1 LANFKETS
9 NAKKG
14 GLFVGK
20 SHAEGGIP
28 AIVTDTGQPIEVE
41 GGEAII
47 NKKATALH
55 WEELSKI
62 NQSAGNGVPIPPPD
76 DADKVL
82 EKYNQGGKITNKEKK
97 IVFDKWKKLVNMTYT
112 EISRYY
118 HSKEGKDS
126 GLTEKEAN
134 DQGISSGRES
144 AEWILKMKKTNWKNW
159 SDDMWKWANKQISF
173 ISRMSGINGDLI
185 DSKGKKTR
193 KYKALL
199 IWGNN
204 PKKKNAVQFNTG
216 GKTIPES
223 CVDFI
228 KKSEAIKNNGYYLD
242 LKNLSIYVGAGDQVP
257 KIKSIFLITYNS
269 GGQKNLKAIDTINSM
284 ELANKLS
291 NLLNC
296 EIGIARI
303 IVSEQARYSKRFDM
317 DLINS
322 ISNKNIVIADRDNIV
337 CTNIISDITF
347 NTGGLTSPEDAIR
360 GLKAM
365 LSFAEADEKA
375 EILEQ
380 IKLLSNPTPE
390 LDPEDDYDEDDYD
403 EDEEDD
409 MSEVDKSITNLTNNY
424 IQEIDTI
431 LGVSELDGK
440 RKALLKWIKDP
451 QQNVK
456 VIIAFSG
463 GKDSVAMVLRCIHEF
478 KIPTS
483 QIELWHHEVD
493 GDGEN
498 LFDWKCTPS
507 YCKAFADAMG
517 VPILFSYSGGGI
529 LREMYRTNEYRQ
541 PMYFQN
547 VENGDYIRTEP
558 RKLAKDI
565 NTKRKFPAVAND
577 LLTRWCSSVAKI
589 EVMSKAI
596 NRLPRFKNQNF
607 VVMTGERR
615 AESKNRSKYHEIEK
629 YKAKTKPKKSSRQ
642 ALTWRCVID
651 MTDAEVWDMY
661 RKYKIQPHPCYEL
674 GWGRCS
680 CQLCIFGQ
688 KDVWA
693 SINEISPEK
702 VQKII
707 DIEKELDH
715 TLYNEFEKIPFNPP
729 QYIKSG
735 VNAGEEKFQNGD
747 KAKNVYE
754 AKVVRGK
761 SFIPKEALARWGK
774 EALGEFVSP
783 IFVKE
788 FKMPFGA
795 NSKEQMGAN

>member
-1 LANFKETS
+1 
-9 NAKKG
+9 
-14 GLFVGK
+14 
-20 SHAEGGIP
+20 
-28 AIVTDTGQPIEVE
+28 
-41 GGEAII
+41 
-47 NKKATALH
+47 
-55 WEELSKI
+55 
-62 NQSAGNGVPIPPPD
+62 
-76 DADKVL
+76 
-82 EKYNQGGKITNKEKK
+82 
-97 IVFDKWKKLVNMTYT
+97 
-112 EISRYY
+112 
-118 HSKEGKDS
+118 
-126 GLTEKEAN
+126 
-134 DQGISSGRES
+134 
-144 AEWILKMKKTNWKNW
+144 
-159 SDDMWKWANKQISF
+159 MWKWANKQISF
-173 ISRMSGINGDLI
+173 ISRMSGINGELI

-204 PKKKNAVQFNTG
+204 PKKKNSYQFNTG
-216 GKTIPES
+216 GS
-223 CVDFI
+223 
-228 KKSEAIKNNGYYLD
+228 
-242 LKNLSIYVGAGDQVP
+242 
-257 KIKSIFLITYNS
+257 
-269 GGQKNLKAIDTINSM
+269 
-284 ELANKLS
+284 
-291 NLLNC
+291 
-296 EIGIARI
+296 
-303 IVSEQARYSKRFDM
+303 
-317 DLINS
+317 
-322 ISNKNIVIADRDNIV
+322 
-337 CTNIISDITF
+337 
-347 NTGGLTSPEDAIR
+347 TSPEDAIR

-409 MSEVDKSITNLTNNY
+409 MSEVDKSISSLTNNY

-463 GKDSVAMVLRCIHEF
+463 GKDSVAMVLRCIYEF

-529 LREMYRTNEYRQ
+529 LREMYRTNEFRQ

-547 VENGDYIRTEP
+547 VAGGEYIRTEP
-558 RKLAKDI
+558 RQLPKDKT
-565 NTKRKFPAVAND
+565 TKRKFPAVAND
-577 LLTRWCSSVAKI
+577 LGTRWCSSVAKI

-629 YKAKTKPKKSSRQ
+629 YKPKKKPTKSSRQ

-651 MTDAEVWDMY
+651 MTDLEVWDMY

-688 KDVWA
+688 KDTWA
-693 SINEISPEK
+693 SINQISPEK
-702 VQKII
+702 VQKIM

-729 QYIKSG
+729 KYIKSG
-735 VNAGEEKFQNGD
+735 VNAGEEKFQKGEE
-747 KAKNVYE
+747 AQNVFE

-761 SFIPKEALARWGK
+761 SFIPKDALARWGK

-795 NSKEQMGAN
+795 KSKEQMGAN

>member
-1 LANFKETS
+1 LAKFSETS
-9 NAKKG
+9 DAKKG
-14 GLFVGK
+14 GLFVGD

-62 NQSAGNGVPIPPPD
+62 NQSAGGGVPIPPPD

-82 EKYNQGGKITNKEKK
+82 EKYSQGGKITNKEKK
-97 IVFDKWKKLVNMTYT
+97 VVFDKWKKLVNMTFT
-112 EISRYY
+112 ELSRYF
-118 HSKEGKDS
+118 HSKEGKES
-126 GLTEKEAN
+126 GLSESEAKE
-134 DQGISSGRES
+134 QGISSGRES
-144 AEWILKMKKTNWKNW
+144 AEWILKMKKTNWKKW
-159 SDDMWKWANKQISF
+159 TDDMWKWANKQISF
-173 ISRMSGINGDLI
+173 ISRMSGIQGDLI
-185 DSKGKKTR
+185 DEKGKKTR

-204 PKKKNAVQFNTG
+204 PKKKNAVSFKTG
-216 GKTIPES
+216 GSTDS
-223 CVDFI
+223 N
-228 KKSEAIKNNGYYLD
+228 SAIK
-242 LKNLSIYVGAGDQVP
+242 
-257 KIKSIFLITYNS
+257 
-269 GGQKNLKAIDTINSM
+269 
-284 ELANKLS
+284 
-291 NLLNC
+291 
-296 EIGIARI
+296 
-303 IVSEQARYSKRFDM
+303 
-317 DLINS
+317 
-322 ISNKNIVIADRDNIV
+322 
-337 CTNIISDITF
+337 
-347 NTGGLTSPEDAIR
+347 
-360 GLKAM
+360 GLKAL
-365 LSFAEADEKA
+365 LSFATEEERT

-380 IKLLSNPTPE
+380 INSLENPIDKNNEYIDYLVKVGKLDAVELYNLQNYLKSKGLSTLGLIPE
-390 LDPEDDYDEDDYD
+390 QIRIDPEYRQIKQEYELASKKAKQVPIFNYPKNRDRVQEQKDRQIAKEIIDNFIQTSLNKRSFENEITNYEEEEDYYSED
-403 EDEEDD
+403 EDEEEDDDDED
-409 MSEVDKSITNLTNNY
+409 MSEVENSISNLTKNY

-431 LGVSELDGK
+431 LGVSELEGK

-451 QQNVK
+451 AQKVK

-463 GKDSVAMVLRCIHEF
+463 GKDSVAMVLKCIYEF
-478 KIPTS
+478 KIPKD

-507 YCKAFADAMG
+507 YCQAFADAMG
-517 VPILFSYSGGGI
+517 IPILFSYSGGGI
-529 LREMYRTNEYRQ
+529 LREMFRENEYRQ
-541 PMYFQN
+541 PMYFQD
-547 VENGDYIRTEP
+547 VAGGEYIRTEP
-558 RKLAKDI
+558 RQLAKDI
-565 NTKRKFPAVAND
+565 STKRKFPAVAND
-577 LLTRWCSSVAKI
+577 LKTRWCSSVVKI

-615 AESKNRSKYHEIEK
+615 AESKNRAKYHEIEK
-629 YKAKTKPKKSSRQ
+629 YKAKKKPSKSSRQ

-651 MTDAEVWDMY
+651 MSTNEIWDMY
-661 RKYKIQPHPCYEL
+661 RTYKIQPHPCYEL

-688 KDVWA
+688 KDTWA
-693 SINEISPEK
+693 SINQISPEK
-702 VQKII
+702 VQKIV

-729 QYIKSG
+729 KYVKSG
-735 VNAGEEKFQNGD
+735 VNAGEEKFQSGD
-747 KAKNVYE
+747 KAKNVFE
-754 AKVVRGK
+754 SKVVRGK

-774 EALGEFVSP
+774 EALGEFISP

-788 FKMPFGA
+788 WKMPYGA